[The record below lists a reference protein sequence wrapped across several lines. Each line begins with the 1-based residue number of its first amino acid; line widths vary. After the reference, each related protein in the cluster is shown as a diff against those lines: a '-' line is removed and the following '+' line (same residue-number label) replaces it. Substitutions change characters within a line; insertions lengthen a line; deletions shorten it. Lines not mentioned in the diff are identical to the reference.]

1 MKIKRFEKQKL
12 QNSFRIKFG
21 SNKHFCNIYS
31 DEKVGGYFCPTA
43 ENPKPSLKFWI
54 FSYDPLA

>member
-43 ENPKPSLKFWI
+43 ENP
-54 FSYDPLA
+54 A